1 MTTTYQFRCCI
12 CGHDQTADRRTQ
24 HREIRD
30 CGNCQSTP
38 RMRGIIYAFLRRI
51 YNDTTLAFANQPR
64 RPHVTGIG
72 TSDGGEMADLLGA
85 KFAYTNTAFH
95 TEPFLDICDPASIAN
110 YRNLSFVL
118 CSEVL
123 EHTKLTPVEV
133 LPNLRQ
139 MLRPGGL
146 LILTTPTVHM
156 ANTVEWYGGATSV
169 DVERAGEG
177 FVVRW
182 RNRRGVE
189 YVDTNPA
196 FHGGP
201 GDTLEMRMIS
211 HMELV
216 AAAERTGFRVET
228 LEFDP
233 ANGYNWPYLTSHE
246 SFDMVDARVMV
257 MERTS

>member
-1 MTTTYQFRCCI
+1 MTSMYQFRCCI
-12 CGHDQTADRRTQ
+12 CGHTQTGNRATQ
-24 HREIRD
+24 HRELRD
-30 CGNCQSTP
+30 CEVCQSTP
-38 RMRGIIYAFLRRI
+38 RMRGIIYAFQCRFC
-51 YNDTTLAFANQPR
+51 NDISTEFSSQIESK
-64 RPHVTGIG
+64 HIIGIG
-72 TSDGGEMADLLGA
+72 TSDNSEIASLLGN
-85 KFAYTNTAFH
+85 KFSYTNTTFH
-95 TEPFLDICDPASIAN
+95 TEPFLDICSPNSIAN
-110 YRNLSFVL
+110 YRDLSFIL
-118 CSEVL
+118 CSEIL
-123 EHTKLTPVEV
+123 EHTRLTPVEV

-146 LILTTPTVHM
+146 LILTTPTVQM
-156 ANTVEWYGGATSV
+156 ANTIEWYSGAVSV
-169 DVERAGEG
+169 DVERSVDS

-182 RNRRGVE
+182 RNRRGIE

-216 AAAERTGFRVET
+216 NVAQQVGFRVET

-233 ANGYNWPYLTSHE
+233 VNGYYWPYLTSHE
-246 SFDMVDARVMV
+246 SFNMVDARVLI